1 MAELKKDWILSPEAF
16 RRLLRWL
23 DDGSDSGGERYLEMQ
38 RRLTAY
44 FSRKNCLCSDELA
57 DETLNRIARKLDE
70 KGTITEVSA
79 LHYCYIVAKF
89 VFLENIRSVKPIQTG
104 AAELLNSDSATRRAA
119 GASEIGIEDL
129 REKTFGCLEKCL
141 GQLSANDRE
150 LILEYYR
157 GEQRAKI
164 ERRAE
169 LTTRLGITMNA
180 LSIRACRIRNKLE
193 ACVNKCIRQT

>member
-89 VFLENIRSVKPIQTG
+89 VFLENVRSVKPIQTG
-104 AAELLNSDSATRRAA
+104 ATELRNSDSATRRAA
-119 GASEIGIEDL
+119 GVSEIGTEDL

-193 ACVNKCIRQT
+193 ACVDKCIRQT